1 MATEENLLQA
11 KESLSRIQNFDVISL
26 GREDDLGRQMS
37 FVEAISHAKNIIDLY
52 LRIPISILDDFND
65 EHLNMI
71 KGQSQSDFN
80 LFQQIID
87 FDVTASNSAASRLSL
102 INSVKVRRDQLFS
115 ALWQYIAYGVAKN
128 SDTSLFES
136 QARASLQEVSDVTGK
151 LLEQINQSKADA
163 DKALM
168 AIRAVAAEQGV
179 SQQSIYFKE
188 ESDEQERLAS
198 DWLKYTYWSAAIVI
212 GFAIFSLFF
221 HKMEWIKPV
230 GIAEAVQ
237 LVTSKVLIF
246 AVLGYMLIMAA
257 RNYITHKHNAV
268 VNKHRQNAL
277 LTYRAIAQ
285 AAEAGGTEDIIL
297 AHAASCIF
305 SPQETGFSSKSTD
318 IQSGGTKAVLE
329 LMTKGSSKSQE

>member
-1 MATEENLLQA
+1 MATEESLLQA
-11 KESLSRIQNFDVISL
+11 KESLSRIQSFDVISL

-37 FVEAISHAKNIIDLY
+37 FIEAIPHAKNVIDLY
-52 LRIPISILDDFND
+52 LRIPISILDDFTD
-65 EHLNMI
+65 DHLNVI
-71 KGQSQSDFN
+71 KSQSQSDFN
-80 LFQQIID
+80 LFQRIID
-87 FDVTASNSAASRLSL
+87 FDVTASNSASTRISL
-102 INSVKVRRDQLFS
+102 INSVNVRRDQLFN

-136 QARASLQEVSDVTGK
+136 QARASLQEVSDITGK

-163 DKALM
+163 DRALV

-198 DWLKYTYWSAAIVI
+198 DWLKYTYWSAATVIV
-212 GFAIFSLFF
+212 FAIFSLFF
-221 HKMEWIKPV
+221 HKIEWMKPV
-230 GIAEAVQ
+230 GTAEALQ
-237 LVTSKVLIF
+237 LITSKVLIF

-257 RNYITHKHNAV
+257 KNYVTHKHNAV

-305 SPQETGFSSKSTD
+305 SPQETGFSSKNTE